1 MQINICL
8 KLSHAQNSHLGVK
21 KYPLSHSNTCKRDGL
36 IHTLSM
42 LDPVFWVLWGPLGSK
57 PKFDPTGFTAYIGCD
72 ACPNF
77 VLLALVV
84 PEIMRLKG
92 VVTSS
97 GL

>member
-1 MQINICL
+1 MHTIICPSNNHIL
-8 KLSHAQNSHLGVK
+8 KIHALLLKESLIAQNS
-21 KYPLSHSNTCKRDGL
+21 NARKRGRL
-36 IHTLSM
+36 TYM
-42 LDPVFWVLWGPLGSK
+42 VPVFWDLWVPLGSN
-57 PKFDPTGFTAYIGCD
+57 PTLNPTGFTAYIGCD

>member
-1 MQINICL
+1 MHTIICPSNNHIL
-8 KLSHAQNSHLGVK
+8 K
-21 KYPLSHSNTCKRDGL
+21 
-36 IHTLSM
+36 IHTLLLKESLITQNSNSRKRGRLTYM
-42 LDPVFWVLWGPLGSK
+42 VPVFWDLWVPLGSD

>member
-1 MQINICL
+1 M
-8 KLSHAQNSHLGVK
+8 A
-21 KYPLSHSNTCKRDGL
+21 
-36 IHTLSM
+36 
-42 LDPVFWVLWGPLGSK
+42 PVFWVLWVPLGSD

-84 PEIMRLKG
+84 PEIMRLKE
-92 VVTSS
+92 VITSS

>member
-1 MQINICL
+1 MHTIICPSNNHIL
-8 KLSHAQNSHLGVK
+8 K
-21 KYPLSHSNTCKRDGL
+21 
-36 IHTLSM
+36 IHTLLLKES
-42 LDPVFWVLWGPLGSK
+42 LITQNSNLVRETGSLIWSLPVFQDLWVPLGSN
-57 PKFDPTGFTAYIGCD
+57 PKFDPTGFTAYIGCN